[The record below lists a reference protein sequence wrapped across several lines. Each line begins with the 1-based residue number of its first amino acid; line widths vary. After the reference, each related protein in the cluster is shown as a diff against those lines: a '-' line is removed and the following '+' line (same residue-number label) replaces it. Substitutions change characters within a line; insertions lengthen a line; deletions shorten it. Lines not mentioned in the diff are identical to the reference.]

1 MRRTGLRRARL
12 CSSRLRSR
20 LPRLR
25 SARVWRLWL
34 CSLRGLRLR
43 NVLDVDA
50 LGLDP
55 VLLTETAT
63 GLKSSPYR
71 PRPDHAGAMLDP
83 EPVARAVLG

>member
-1 MRRTGLRRARL
+1 VWRLQRLRRAGLRGLRRTGLRRLRRTGLRRARL

-43 NVLDVDA
+43 NVLDMDA
-50 LGLDP
+50 LGLGP
-55 VLLTETAT
+55 GLLTETQA
-63 GLKSSPYR
+63 
-71 PRPDHAGAMLDP
+71 
-83 EPVARAVLG
+83 